1 MSISNFIQKSM
12 LLLILIFSIV
22 SCNQDND
29 DDNLVTDPGGS
40 ADYFINNETAM
51 DIVVIFQKSE
61 PLGSEIDTTDVI
73 ERDASVKIF
82 RDVILGDNPTPED
95 SYKEIKFF
103 ESPDLEN
110 PFKVLLPIDN
120 EDWTIVSKDFDSID
134 FYGNTIY
141 EIKLMN

>member
-29 DDNLVTDPGGS
+29 DDNLVTDPVGS

-73 ERDASVKIF
+73 ERDASVK
-82 RDVILGDNPTPED
+82 
-95 SYKEIKFF
+95 S
-103 ESPDLEN
+103 LE
-110 PFKVLLPIDN
+110 
-120 EDWTIVSKDFDSID
+120 
-134 FYGNTIY
+134 
-141 EIKLMN
+141 M

>member
-29 DDNLVTDPGGS
+29 DDNLVNDPGGS

-73 ERDASVKIF
+73 ERDASVK
-82 RDVILGDNPTPED
+82 
-95 SYKEIKFF
+95 S
-103 ESPDLEN
+103 LE
-110 PFKVLLPIDN
+110 
-120 EDWTIVSKDFDSID
+120 
-134 FYGNTIY
+134 
-141 EIKLMN
+141 M

>member
-61 PLGSEIDTTDVI
+61 PLGSEIDTTDLI
-73 ERDASVKIF
+73 ERDASVK
-82 RDVILGDNPTPED
+82 
-95 SYKEIKFF
+95 S
-103 ESPDLEN
+103 LE
-110 PFKVLLPIDN
+110 
-120 EDWTIVSKDFDSID
+120 
-134 FYGNTIY
+134 
-141 EIKLMN
+141 M